1 MQAAKLIH
9 TFAGKPL
16 RDTRSGGL
24 EKRRKGLVHSKM
36 KQLFIMEWAVVVAL
50 VAAIPLI
57 VVGKVVGDRTGLVT
71 ASWYGEK
78 YRGKPTASGE
88 LFDPDKLTAA
98 HRRLPF
104 GTRVRCRFGKRF
116 VVVTI
121 TDRGPFVKGREIDLS
136 RAAFQRLA
144 NTDAGL
150 IRIRMEVLK

>member
-1 MQAAKLIH
+1 MEFALLI
-9 TFAGKPL
+9 
-16 RDTRSGGL
+16 
-24 EKRRKGLVHSKM
+24 
-36 KQLFIMEWAVVVAL
+36 AL
-50 VAAIPLI
+50 IAAIPLI

-71 ASWYGEK
+71 ASWYGER

-104 GTRVRCRFGKRF
+104 GTKVRCQLGKKF

-150 IRIRMEVLK
+150 IQIKMRVLRK

>member
-1 MQAAKLIH
+1 MI
-9 TFAGKPL
+9 
-16 RDTRSGGL
+16 
-24 EKRRKGLVHSKM
+24 
-36 KQLFIMEWAVVVAL
+36 KQLAIMEFALLVAL
-50 VAAIPLI
+50 IAAFPWV

-71 ASWYGEK
+71 ASWYGER

-104 GTRVRCRFGKRF
+104 GTRVRCQLGKKF

-150 IRIRMEVLK
+150 IQIRMKVLR

>member
-1 MQAAKLIH
+1 MI
-9 TFAGKPL
+9 
-16 RDTRSGGL
+16 
-24 EKRRKGLVHSKM
+24 
-36 KQLFIMEWAVVVAL
+36 KQLAIMEFALLVAL
-50 VAAIPLI
+50 IAAIPLV

-71 ASWYGEK
+71 ASWYGER

-104 GTRVRCRFGKRF
+104 GTRVRCQLGKKF

-150 IRIRMEVLK
+150 IQIRMKVLR

>member
-1 MQAAKLIH
+1 M
-9 TFAGKPL
+9 T
-16 RDTRSGGL
+16 
-24 EKRRKGLVHSKM
+24 
-36 KQLFIMEWAVVVAL
+36 KQLAIMEFAL
-50 VAAIPLI
+50 LFALIAAIPLI

-71 ASWYGEK
+71 ASWYGER

-104 GTRVRCRFGKRF
+104 GTKVRCQLGKKF

-150 IRIRMEVLK
+150 IQIKMRVLRK

>member
-1 MQAAKLIH
+1 MI
-9 TFAGKPL
+9 
-16 RDTRSGGL
+16 
-24 EKRRKGLVHSKM
+24 
-36 KQLFIMEWAVVVAL
+36 KQLAIMEFALLVAL
-50 VAAIPLI
+50 IAAIPLV

-71 ASWYGEK
+71 ASWYGER

-104 GTRVRCRFGKRF
+104 GTRVRCQLGNRF

-150 IRIRMEVLK
+150 IQIRMKVLR

>member
-1 MQAAKLIH
+1 M
-9 TFAGKPL
+9 T
-16 RDTRSGGL
+16 
-24 EKRRKGLVHSKM
+24 
-36 KQLFIMEWAVVVAL
+36 KQLAIMEFAL
-50 VAAIPLI
+50 LIALIAAIPLI

-71 ASWYGEK
+71 ASWYGER

-104 GTRVRCRFGKRF
+104 GTKVRCQLGKKF

-150 IRIRMEVLK
+150 IQIKMRVLRK

>member
-1 MQAAKLIH
+1 MI
-9 TFAGKPL
+9 
-16 RDTRSGGL
+16 
-24 EKRRKGLVHSKM
+24 
-36 KQLFIMEWAVVVAL
+36 KQLAIMEFAVLIAL
-50 VAAIPLI
+50 IAAIPLI

-71 ASWYGEK
+71 ASWYGER

-104 GTRVRCRFGKRF
+104 GTKVRCQLGKKF

-150 IRIRMEVLK
+150 IQIKMRVLRK

>member
-1 MQAAKLIH
+1 M
-9 TFAGKPL
+9 T
-16 RDTRSGGL
+16 
-24 EKRRKGLVHSKM
+24 
-36 KQLFIMEWAVVVAL
+36 KQLAIMEFAL
-50 VAAIPLI
+50 LIALIAAIPLI

-71 ASWYGEK
+71 ASWYGER
-78 YRGKPTASGE
+78 YRGKPTAIGE

-104 GTRVRCRFGKRF
+104 GTKVRCQLGKKF

-150 IRIRMEVLK
+150 IQIKMRVLRK

>member
-1 MQAAKLIH
+1 M
-9 TFAGKPL
+9 T
-16 RDTRSGGL
+16 
-24 EKRRKGLVHSKM
+24 
-36 KQLFIMEWAVVVAL
+36 KQLAIMEFAL
-50 VAAIPLI
+50 LIALIAAIPLI

-71 ASWYGEK
+71 ASWYGER

-104 GTRVRCRFGKRF
+104 GSKVRCQLWKKF

-121 TDRGPFVKGREIDLS
+121 TARGPGVKGREIDLS

-150 IRIRMEVLK
+150 IQIKMRVLRK

>member
-1 MQAAKLIH
+1 MI
-9 TFAGKPL
+9 
-16 RDTRSGGL
+16 
-24 EKRRKGLVHSKM
+24 
-36 KQLFIMEWAVVVAL
+36 KQLAIMEFAVLIAL
-50 VAAIPLI
+50 IAAIPLI

-71 ASWYGEK
+71 ASWYGER

-104 GTRVRCRFGKRF
+104 GTRVRCQLGKKF

-150 IRIRMEVLK
+150 IQIKMRVLRK

>member
-1 MQAAKLIH
+1 M
-9 TFAGKPL
+9 T
-16 RDTRSGGL
+16 
-24 EKRRKGLVHSKM
+24 
-36 KQLFIMEWAVVVAL
+36 KQLAIMEFAL
-50 VAAIPLI
+50 LIALIAAIPLI

-71 ASWYGEK
+71 ASWYGER

-104 GTRVRCRFGKRF
+104 GTKVRCQLGKKF

-121 TDRGPFVKGREIDLS
+121 TDRGPFVKVREIDLS

-150 IRIRMEVLK
+150 IQIKMRVLRK

>member
-1 MQAAKLIH
+1 MI
-9 TFAGKPL
+9 
-16 RDTRSGGL
+16 
-24 EKRRKGLVHSKM
+24 
-36 KQLFIMEWAVVVAL
+36 KQLAIMEFALLVAL
-50 VAAIPLI
+50 IAAIPLV

-71 ASWYGEK
+71 ASWYGER

-104 GTRVRCRFGKRF
+104 GTRVRCQLGKKF

-121 TDRGPFVKGREIDLS
+121 PDRGPFVKGREIDLS

-150 IRIRMEVLK
+150 IQIRMKVLR